1 MKTIVGDGLTKT
13 DSTIMGLGVLA
24 KPRMTHAS
32 GMRCNVLYICSAI
45 VSVCVVMRS
54 DRPSQ
59 SHRRWAPAHA
69 HNGDVEPCDT
79 PSPDLVAQQKR
90 VPGHAVH
97 HGNIVPR
104 SDESPLLNCYIRG
117 VSLVPDG
124 HEP

>member
-1 MKTIVGDGLTKT
+1 MIEHQA
-13 DSTIMGLGVLA
+13 GVCHNANCFWLWWDW
-24 KPRMTHAS
+24 RRDMNHLCW
-32 GMRCNVLYICSAI
+32 G
-45 VSVCVVMRS
+45 
-54 DRPSQ
+54 RPSQ